1 VEGELL
7 MKESDRKR
15 LHVILQVLEKK
26 LKQKEAAKLLKV
38 TIRQV
43 KRICRRVRKEGDA
56 GVLHK
61 NRDRKSNRSIAASVK
76 EKTLKLC
83 QEKYAGFG
91 PTLASEQLQ
100 KKEGI
105 KISDETLRIWMKER
119 AIAYRKRKERPHRQ
133 WRERKAHFGEMVQ
146 LDGSHHDWLEGRGP
160 KMVMMG
166 YIDDATGRAFA
177 RFYEYEGT
185 LPAFDGL
192 VGYIKKYG
200 IPCSVYL
207 DKHSTYKGTRPLK
220 LIDELG
226 GDCGESQFQRAM
238 KEMAV
243 EVIHANSP
251 QAKGRIE
258 RFFRT
263 AQDRLVKEMRI
274 EGINNLGQANV
285 YLSKYLSEHNRKFT
299 YQAKDEIDLHR
310 IVSKEVNLKSIL
322 SIQTRRLLRN
332 DATIFHNG
340 NIYQVLEVVRA
351 KYLTVQ
357 ERIDGTLHLK
367 NNQKEVR
374 FQQIDAT
381 KLPKRPTKQEGPG
394 KGNRIG
400 VKPADNHPW
409 VQLGKAHFQEWLEK
423 NKGGH
428 F

>member
-1 VEGELL
+1 MEGELL

-15 LHVILQVLEKK
+15 LYVILQVLERK
-26 LKQKEAAKLLKV
+26 LKQKEASKLLKV

-43 KRICRRVRKEGDA
+43 KRIFRRVRKEGDA
-56 GVLHK
+56 GVLHR
-61 NRDRKSNRSIAASVK
+61 NRGRKSNRCIAASVK

-83 QEKYAGFG
+83 QERYIGFG
-91 PTLASEQLQ
+91 PTLASEQLE

-105 KISDETLRIWMKER
+105 KISDETLRLWMK
-119 AIAYRKRKERPHRQ
+119 ASGIVYRKRKERPHRQ
-133 WRERKAHFGEMVQ
+133 WRERKEHFGEMLQ
-146 LDGSHHDWLEGRGP
+146 MDGSHHDWLEGRGP

-192 VGYIKKYG
+192 LRYIKKYG

-207 DKHSTYKGTRPLK
+207 DKHTTYKGIRPLK
-220 LIDELG
+220 LIDELN

-274 EGINNLGQANV
+274 EGITDLRQANV
-285 YLSKYLSEHNRKFT
+285 YLTKYLSDHNRKFT
-299 YQAKDEIDLHR
+299 YQAKKGTDVHR
-310 IVSKEVNLKSIL
+310 SVPKELDLKSIL
-322 SIQTRRLLRN
+322 SVQTRRVLRN
-332 DATIFHNG
+332 DSTIFYNG
-340 NIYQVLEVVRA
+340 KIYQVIEVVRV
-351 KYLTVQ
+351 KHLTV
-357 ERIDGTLHLK
+357 ELRVDGTIHLS
-367 NNQKEVR
+367 NNQRPVR
-374 FQQIDAT
+374 FEEIDAT
-381 KLPKRPTKQEGPG
+381 KLPKRPIKEEGPG
-394 KGNRIG
+394 KGNRIRM
-400 VKPADNHPW
+400 KPADKHPW
-409 VQLGKAHFQEWLEK
+409 VQLGRAHYQEWVQK